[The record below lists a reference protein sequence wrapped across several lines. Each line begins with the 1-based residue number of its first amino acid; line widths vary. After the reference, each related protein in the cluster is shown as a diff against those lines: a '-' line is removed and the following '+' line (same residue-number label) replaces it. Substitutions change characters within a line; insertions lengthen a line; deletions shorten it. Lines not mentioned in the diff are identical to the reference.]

1 MVDNSQHLFSRL
13 LPLFRYP
20 IVQLPIGILKLNVCL
35 HPLGW
40 HRFHFSL
47 RPSDT
52 PARIQLIRISQFEK
66 KNCAWRRVPGTTPL
80 GRAGQRFSYAAIAV
94 ASCPIF
100 PYDFVKKSIDNP
112 DHQLI

>member
-66 KNCAWRRVPGTTPL
+66 KNCAWRRVPGTIPRPRRQTVFL
-80 GRAGQRFSYAAIAV
+80 CGHCRCIMSNI
-94 ASCPIF
+94 S
-100 PYDFVKKSIDNP
+100 
-112 DHQLI
+112 HMTL